1 MRKLYVSIASVLLL
15 LFGLTSMAQA
25 AQGWQPLAEKFKK
38 VKETRGRIRP
48 FGWTTA

>member
-25 AQGWQPLAEKFKK
+25 AQGQPLAEKFKK

>member
-25 AQGWQPLAEKFKK
+25 AQGGSRWQKNSKK
-38 VKETRGRIRP
+38 
-48 FGWTTA
+48 